1 MNNND
6 IDILQIHQTILQKFK
21 DDENQIDMYKDK
33 LKIII
38 NSLIIENLRPRTVQ
52 TLEQNKKELQS
63 LIKNI
68 TNKISYNFYIM
79 ETTELL
85 DQYTKLLY
93 SPVKIS
99 FMGKK
104 QQNDENK
111 DEIISRYCSI
121 AKNYSN
127 IDIHFSK
134 QPVAKISCSNTQCQ
148 QKKNVDIVDNNYVCT
163 GCGTMLGIVSNFSSY
178 KDVERVNMS
187 SKYTYDRKIHF
198 RDCINQFQG
207 KQNATIDQI
216 VYDNLLEQFGL
227 HGLLCVSSDSN
238 HIADTTHELCKNITK
253 EHIYLFLKETGHA
266 KHYEDIVLIQ
276 YILSGKK
283 PDDISNLEPN
293 LLDDFD
299 VLTNA
304 YDQKY
309 RKTQLIDRK
318 NFINT
323 QYVLFQLL
331 RRHKYPCKRSD
342 FNILKTIDRKS
353 FHDDVCKTLFEQL
366 GWNFTAFF

>member
-1 MNNND
+1 MGDN
-6 IDILQIHQTILQKFK
+6 DILQIHQSILDKFK
-21 DDENQIDMYKDK
+21 QEENDIELYESK
-33 LKIII
+33 LKEITL
-38 NSLIIENLRPRTVQ
+38 SMELPDLQHRTLKTLQENKTQLNEKIR
-52 TLEQNKKELQS
+52 N
-63 LIKNI
+63 IKSK
-68 TNKISYNFYIM
+68 TSYNFYIM

-85 DQYTKLLY
+85 ESYIKLLN
-93 SPVKIS
+93 SPVKVN
-99 FMGKK
+99 FMGRQKS
-104 QQNDENK
+104 DEQIKTN
-111 DEIISRYCSI
+111 IISKYCSI
-121 AKNYSN
+121 AKRYTDIDIHCTKPIVNKIICTNKLCENKKN
-127 IDIHFSK
+127 IDI
-134 QPVAKISCSNTQCQ
+134 I
-148 QKKNVDIVDNNYVCT
+148 DNNYVCV

-216 VYDNLLEQFGL
+216 VYDKLLEQFDL
-227 HGLLCVSSDSN
+227 HGLLLDSPKL
-238 HIADTTHELCKNITK
+238 HEKCANITK
-253 EHIYLFLKETGHA
+253 EHIYLFLKETGYS
-266 KHYEDIVLIQ
+266 KHYEDIVLIH
-276 YILSGKK
+276 YILTGKK
-283 PDDISNLEPN
+283 PDDIAALEPD

-304 YDQKY
+304 YDQRY
-309 RKTQLIDRK
+309 RKNQTIDRK

-331 RRHKYPCKRSD
+331 RRHKYPCKRQD

-366 GWNFTAFF
+366 GWNFTALF

>member
-1 MNNND
+1 
-6 IDILQIHQTILQKFK
+6 
-21 DDENQIDMYKDK
+21 
-33 LKIII
+33 
-38 NSLIIENLRPRTVQ
+38 
-52 TLEQNKKELQS
+52 
-63 LIKNI
+63 
-68 TNKISYNFYIM
+68 
-79 ETTELL
+79 
-85 DQYTKLLY
+85 
-93 SPVKIS
+93 
-99 FMGKK
+99 
-104 QQNDENK
+104 
-111 DEIISRYCSI
+111 
-121 AKNYSN
+121 
-127 IDIHFSK
+127 
-134 QPVAKISCSNTQCQ
+134 
-148 QKKNVDIVDNNYVCT
+148 
-163 GCGTMLGIVSNFSSY
+163 
-178 KDVERVNMS
+178 
-187 SKYTYDRKIHF
+187 
-198 RDCINQFQG
+198 
-207 KQNATIDQI
+207 
-216 VYDNLLEQFGL
+216 
-227 HGLLCVSSDSN
+227 
-238 HIADTTHELCKNITK
+238 
-253 EHIYLFLKETGHA
+253 
-266 KHYEDIVLIQ
+266 LIQ